1 VSYPITTI
9 FFSAI
14 LIERKEI
21 DVGKRH
27 VEMWFRGRVTAFLFR
42 TNANMRQA
50 QAVATFKVTRQAEPR
65 AELLY
70 GGTILL
76 IPFRQHMDAISYLC
90 EIIN

>member
-50 QAVATFKVTRQAEPR
+50 QAVAAFKVTRQAEPR
-65 AELLY
+65 AEL
-70 GGTILL
+70 LL